1 MKKETKSVK
10 ETAASAVKTVQNTAA
25 KVEKAAEDAK
35 VTAAEVKEKAVNTT
49 KAAAKTVKAAEDIAA
64 KTVKAAEDKAVKTV
78 KAAEEKAEETV
89 KAASAAVKKAPVN
102 KAVKETI
109 YLQYMGKEI
118 NKDDIIAQIKKIWTD
133 ELNKKASDLKEITL
147 YLKTDDNAAY
157 YVINGEVT
165 GKIAL

>member
-1 MKKETKSVK
+1 MKKETKKEK
-10 ETAASAVKTVQNTAA
+10 ETAASAVKTVQETAA
-25 KVEKAAEDAK
+25 KVEKSAEKAAVEAKATAAEVKA
-35 VTAAEVKEKAVNTT
+35 TAAEVKEKAVRTT
-49 KAAAKTVKAAEDIAA
+49 KAAAKTVKAAEAKA
-64 KTVKAAEDKAVKTV
+64 EKTVKAASE
-78 KAAEEKAEETV
+78 
-89 KAASAAVKKAPVN
+89 AVKKAPVK
-102 KAVKETI
+102 KAVKETV

-118 NKDDIIAQIKKIWTD
+118 NKDDVMAQVKKIWTD

>member
-78 KAAEEKAEETV
+78 KAA
-89 KAASAAVKKAPVN
+89 SAAVKNAPVK

>member
-1 MKKETKSVK
+1 MKKETKTVK
-10 ETAASAVKTVQNTAA
+10 ETAASAVKTVQETAA
-25 KVEKAAEDAK
+25 KVEKSAEKAAVEAKATAAEVKA
-35 VTAAEVKEKAVNTT
+35 TAAEVKEKAVRTT
-49 KAAAKTVKAAEDIAA
+49 KAAAKTVKAAEAKA
-64 KTVKAAEDKAVKTV
+64 EKTVKAASE
-78 KAAEEKAEETV
+78 
-89 KAASAAVKKAPVN
+89 AVKKAPVK
-102 KAVKETI
+102 KAVKETV

-118 NKDDIIAQIKKIWTD
+118 NKDDVMAQVKKIWTD